1 MFNLFEIIGI
11 IGSLFIVFSLLFK
24 TTTFKGTLLLRILNS
39 IGCIFFIVYGSLIS
53 AWSTIIANG
62 LCLILN
68 IVYTIIEIRGY
79 LKNETK
85 YNKCIK

>member
-53 AWSTIIANG
+53 A
-62 LCLILN
+62 
-68 IVYTIIEIRGY
+68 
-79 LKNETK
+79 
-85 YNKCIK
+85 